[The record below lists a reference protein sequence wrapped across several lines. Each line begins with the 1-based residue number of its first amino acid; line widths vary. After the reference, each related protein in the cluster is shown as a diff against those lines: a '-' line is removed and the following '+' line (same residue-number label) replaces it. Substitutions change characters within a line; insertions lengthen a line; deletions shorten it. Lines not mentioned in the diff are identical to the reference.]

1 MMIGIIGAME
11 IETRGIKNLMDSP
24 ETVTYASM
32 EFVKGKIS
40 GKDVVCAMCN
50 PGKVNAA
57 LCAQTMI
64 LKFDPEIIINSGV
77 AGSLCDELDVL
88 GIAIGESCVQHDFD
102 LSPLGCPMGMVDGV
116 DTIYFECDRK
126 SIDILKEICG
136 SENVKS
142 GVIATGDVFVSKDET
157 KERIKK
163 EFGAIACEMEGG
175 AIAHVCKVNNVRFA
189 ALRTISDGA
198 NEMDFNTF
206 KYKASELSIEIMKKF
221 VEKY

>member
-1 MMIGIIGAME
+1 MIGIIGAME
-11 IETRGIKNLMDSP
+11 IETRGIKNLMLNP
-24 ETVTYASM
+24 ESYTYASM

-64 LKFDPEIIINSGV
+64 LKFNPEIIINSGV
-77 AGSLCDELDVL
+77 AGSLSPELDVL

-102 LSPLGCPMGMVDGV
+102 LSPLGSPVGMVDGV
-116 DTIYFECDRK
+116 NTIYFECDK
-126 SIDILKEICG
+126 KAIEILKEICG
-136 SENVKS
+136 SENVKT

-163 EFGAIACEMEGG
+163 EFDAIACEMEGG
-175 AIAHVCKVNNVRFA
+175 AIAHACMVNGVRFA

-206 KYKASELSIEIMKKF
+206 KYKASELSIDIMKKF
-221 VEKY
+221 VDKY

>member
-11 IETRGIKNLMDSP
+11 IETRGIKELMEAC
-24 ETVTYASM
+24 ETSTYASM
-32 EFVKGKIS
+32 EFVKGKIA
-40 GKDVVCAMCN
+40 GKEVVCAMCN

-64 LKFDPEIIINSGV
+64 LKFNPEIIINSGV
-77 AGSLCDELDVL
+77 AGSLTDELDVL

-102 LSPLGCPMGMVDGV
+102 LSPLGCPVGLVDGV
-116 DTIYFECDRK
+116 DTIYFECDK
-126 SIDILKEICG
+126 KAIGILKEICG
-136 SENVKS
+136 NENVKS
-142 GVIATGDVFVSKDET
+142 GVIATGDVFVSGDET

-175 AIAHVCKVNNVRFA
+175 AIAHVCKVNDVRFA

-206 KYKASELSIEIMKKF
+206 KYKASELSIDIMKKF